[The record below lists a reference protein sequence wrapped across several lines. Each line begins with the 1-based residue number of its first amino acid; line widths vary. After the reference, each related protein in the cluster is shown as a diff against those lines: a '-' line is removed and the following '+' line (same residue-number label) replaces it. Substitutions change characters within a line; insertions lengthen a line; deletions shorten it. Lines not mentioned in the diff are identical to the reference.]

1 MTRGEGILAYEPDL
15 LFSSRLESSI
25 RKMGAQVTL
34 VTDQAKLLEELTRGM
49 PKLLVL
55 NLDALEGRLDL
66 LRDILSRESC
76 PSVGYYS
83 HMNTRL
89 AEEAKL
95 AGVGVILPRRVFVST
110 IQGILAKAM
119 KGQ

>member
-1 MTRGEGILAYEPDL
+1 MTRGEGISAYEPDL
-15 LFSSRLESSI
+15 VFSSRLESSV
-25 RKMGAQVTL
+25 RKMGGQVML

-49 PKLLVL
+49 PKVLVL

-76 PSVGYYS
+76 ASVGYYS

-89 AEEAKL
+89 AEEAKR
-95 AGVGVILPRRVFVST
+95 AGVGIILSRGAFVSR

-119 KGQ
+119 KRQ